1 MPSSTFSNILDFQR
15 SATVANSIQ
24 SGIRHLLEL
33 ALNGNPTNPSIN
45 GYIASQGQDST
56 APAGN
61 EMTLIVA
68 VRDGATFVSGANG
81 VRSASVDGI
90 TYTVEGR
97 SSLACSACPRKS
109 LSTPQ
114 GDPAVSRT
122 SGCRLALP
130 HRWLSIAMT
139 RTTSNAARIAKA
151 IFTQLSGCSPAILP
165 V

>member
-24 SGIRHLLEL
+24 SGIRHLLEF

-45 GYIASQGQDST
+45 GYIASLVQDST

-81 VRSASVDGI
+81 VRSASVDGV
-90 TYTVEGR
+90 TYTVED
-97 SSLACSACPRKS
+97 SLEPRRQRLGIPHLQARRLGGSPEKAS
-109 LSTPQ
+109 C
-114 GDPAVSRT
+114 ASR
-122 SGCRLALP
+122 
-130 HRWLSIAMT
+130 
-139 RTTSNAARIAKA
+139 
-151 IFTQLSGCSPAILP
+151 
-165 V
+165 

>member
-15 SATVANSIQ
+15 SATVVNSIQ
-24 SGIRHLLEL
+24 SGIRHLLEF

-68 VRDGATFVSGANG
+68 VRDGATFVSSANG

-90 TYTVEGR
+90 TYTVEG
-97 SSLACSACPRKS
+97 SLEPCRQR
-109 LSTPQ
+109 LSPEK
-114 GDPAVSRT
+114 AFYASR
-122 SGCRLALP
+122 
-130 HRWLSIAMT
+130 
-139 RTTSNAARIAKA
+139 
-151 IFTQLSGCSPAILP
+151 
-165 V
+165 